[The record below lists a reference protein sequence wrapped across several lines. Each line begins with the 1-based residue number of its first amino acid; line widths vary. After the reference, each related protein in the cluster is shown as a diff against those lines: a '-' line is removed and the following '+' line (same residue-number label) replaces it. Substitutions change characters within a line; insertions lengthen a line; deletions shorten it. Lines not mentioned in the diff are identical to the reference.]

1 MREARHGGPVDTLVV
16 GDIGGDDLQ
25 EIIGVTRHEVARED
39 LGHLARRGL
48 ELVEL
53 VFLLPSSEISTKTA
67 PGRGALG
74 RVVRGTR

>member
-25 EIIGVTRHEVARED
+25 EVIGVTRHEVARQD

-53 VFLLPSSEISTKTA
+53 VFLLPVVAWKPSSTSSLRIN
-67 PGRGALG
+67 
-74 RVVRGTR
+74 V